1 MRWSDRS
8 APLPVQFAAPNTG
21 VRPQQVERPSI
32 GLRLSGNDETDCVAE
47 SYSEEDDMS
56 ATSDSVPRLSA
67 EDRLE
72 ILELL
77 ARYCWAIDC
86 DDGPAWAAT
95 FVPDGVF
102 HSLLLDKSFS
112 GYDELVG
119 MIETLRQ
126 RRAEGHDRNLIHV
139 PANVVL
145 ELRDDG
151 KVRLVAQLLGPRKGA
166 NDQADFAI
174 GWYDDVV
181 VRTPEGWRFE
191 VRRHKHW
198 PDPDLAGSPLR

>member
-1 MRWSDRS
+1 M
-8 APLPVQFAAPNTG
+8 AGT
-21 VRPQQVERPSI
+21 
-32 GLRLSGNDETDCVAE
+32 SGGTW
-47 SYSEEDDMS
+47 
-56 ATSDSVPRLSA
+56 RLSA

-95 FVPDGVF
+95 FTPDGVF
-102 HSLLLDKSFS
+102 HSLLLDRSFS
-112 GYDELVG
+112 GYAELAG

-126 RRAEGHDRNLIHV
+126 RRLEGYDRNLIHV

-145 ELRDDG
+145 EPRDDG
-151 KVRLVAQLLGPRKGA
+151 KVRLVAQLLGPRR
-166 NDQADFAI
+166 QADGGADFSI

-181 VRTPEGWRFE
+181 VRTGDGWRFE
-191 VRRHKHW
+191 SRHHKHW
-198 PDPDLAGSPLR
+198 PDADLGGSPVA

>member
-1 MRWSDRS
+1 MSDIPGS
-8 APLPVQFAAPNTG
+8 AL
-21 VRPQQVERPSI
+21 
-32 GLRLSGNDETDCVAE
+32 
-47 SYSEEDDMS
+47 
-56 ATSDSVPRLSA
+56 RLSA

-72 ILELL
+72 IFELL

-102 HSLLLDKSFS
+102 HSLLLDRSFT

-119 MIETLRQ
+119 MIETLKQ
-126 RRAEGHDRNLIHV
+126 RRSQAHDRNVIHV
-139 PANVVL
+139 PVNVVL
-145 ELRDDG
+145 ESLEDG
-151 KVRLVAQLLGPRKGA
+151 KVRLIAQLLGPRKDADG
-166 NDQADFAI
+166 QADFAI

-181 VRTPEGWRFE
+181 VRTPDGWRFE

-198 PDPDLAGSPLR
+198 PDPDLDRSPL

>member
-1 MRWSDRS
+1 MNNAGEDEMSD
-8 APLPVQFAAPNTG
+8 T
-21 VRPQQVERPSI
+21 
-32 GLRLSGNDETDCVAE
+32 SG
-47 SYSEEDDMS
+47 SE
-56 ATSDSVPRLSA
+56 ARLSA

-95 FVPDGVF
+95 FTPDGVF
-102 HSLLLDKSFS
+102 HSLLLNRSFS
-112 GYDELVG
+112 GRDELIG
-119 MIETLRQ
+119 MIETLKQ
-126 RRAEGHDRNLIHV
+126 RRVEGHDRNVIHV

-145 ELRDDG
+145 EPRDDG
-151 KVRLVAQLLGPRKGA
+151 KVRLVAQLLGPRKDA

-181 VRTPEGWRFE
+181 VRTPAGWRFE
-191 VRRHKHW
+191 LRRHRHW
-198 PDPDLAGSPLR
+198 PDPDLLGSPLR

>member
-1 MRWSDRS
+1 VAPAIVNNAGEDEMSDTHVGE
-8 APLPVQFAAPNTG
+8 A
-21 VRPQQVERPSI
+21 
-32 GLRLSGNDETDCVAE
+32 
-47 SYSEEDDMS
+47 
-56 ATSDSVPRLSA
+56 RLSA

-95 FVPDGVF
+95 FTPDGVF
-102 HSLLLDKSFS
+102 HSLLLNRSFS
-112 GYDELVG
+112 GRDELIG
-119 MIETLRQ
+119 MIETLKQ
-126 RRAEGHDRNLIHV
+126 RRVEGHDRNVIHV

-145 ELRDDG
+145 EPRDDG
-151 KVRLVAQLLGPRKGA
+151 KVRLVAQLLGPRKDA

-181 VRTPEGWRFE
+181 VRTPAGWRFE
-191 VRRHKHW
+191 LRRHRHLARSRPARKPPSVAFEVPARWNIKLSKARSQTAASAERANCVRR
-198 PDPDLAGSPLR
+198 